1 MVSNSEINMINL
13 VKTLTKLNKKNKFK
27 LISYPN
33 HYPAD
38 EPRRRCP
45 DIKLAKKKLNFHP
58 KITVTEGIRRVLKFN
73 KII

>member
-1 MVSNSEINMINL
+1 MINL
-13 VKTLTKLNKKNKFK
+13 VKCFDKILNKKNKFS
-27 LISYPN
+27 LISYPD

-45 DIKLAKKKLNFHP
+45 NIGLARKDLKYIP
-58 KITVTEGIRRVLKFN
+58 KVSIEDGVKRVLKFN